1 MAKSNN
7 NQGDMMHLRLN
18 RLELEHAYLAEQ
30 NAHLVK
36 ELSFARCTINAL
48 RNITHQKETN
58 LDAARQELDRA
69 YFRIRMLS
77 MTLARQEQRLREQQA
92 AMETRIPSPS
102 SSSSSAVA
110 AGPVAVLQ
118 SSPHYHYGQLQTTLC
133 NQLGPQQQQH
143 GYNEYQEEK
152 QQQQP
157 MDHYGKH
164 GGGQGQQLTPPES
177 PRSVVDDEEERSQ
190 EEYMCDTV
198 SHQPPVNVMMLPGN
212 FE

>member
-1 MAKSNN
+1 
-7 NQGDMMHLRLN
+7 MHLRLN

-102 SSSSSAVA
+102 SSSSSPTAAAAA

-143 GYNEYQEEK
+143 GYNGYQKEQQQ

-157 MDHYGKH
+157 MDHYGKQ
-164 GGGQGQQLTPPES
+164 GGQQLTPPES
-177 PRSVVDDEEERSQ
+177 PRSVDEGEGSQ
-190 EEYMCDTV
+190 EEYMCDIV
-198 SHQPPVNVMMLPGN
+198 SQPPPVNVMMLPGN

>member
-1 MAKSNN
+1 
-7 NQGDMMHLRLN
+7 MHLRLN

-58 LDAARQELDRA
+58 LDAARQELERA

-102 SSSSSAVA
+102 PSSSSSSPAAVA
-110 AGPVAVLQ
+110 ADPVAVLQ

-133 NQLGPQQQQH
+133 NQLGPQQQQQH
-143 GYNEYQEEK
+143 GYNGYQEE

-157 MDHYGKH
+157 MDHYGKQ
-164 GGGQGQQLTPPES
+164 GGQQLTPPES
-177 PRSVVDDEEERSQ
+177 PRSVDEGEGSQ
-190 EEYMCDTV
+190 EEYMCDIV
-198 SHQPPVNVMMLPGN
+198 SQPPVNVMMLPGN